1 MISRALLFIIILDY
15 FLKSNPNSSVCTAL
29 AVRTTV
35 PRTSCDPALRTW
47 LIPRLDPIRLSR
59 FSEYILII
67 LYSLLLENTTLLT
80 IT

>member
-1 MISRALLFIIILDY
+1 MISSALLFIIILDY
-15 FLKSNPNSSVCTAL
+15 FLKSNPNASAL

-35 PRTSCDPALRTW
+35 PRTSCDPALRTR